1 MSKVTMP
8 EPVAQQIR
16 YLDSTE
22 LSRTYGRWSDWQM
35 FTGKYERMGANQ
47 KRSLVTTDQA
57 EAYAAAKVREALEL
71 AAQTCENQG
80 RATTTLDGESFYIAL
95 GQAARAIRALI
106 PPLPDPVEPR
116 KNNE

>member
-1 MSKVTMP
+1 MSKVTL
-8 EPVAQQIR
+8 ESVAAEFRSGNIIPVERA
-16 YLDSTE
+16 T
-22 LSRTYGRWSDWQM
+22 
-35 FTGKYERMGANQ
+35 FTRERMQ
-47 KRSLVTTDQA
+47 EVL

-106 PPLPDPVEPR
+106 PPTE
-116 KNNE
+116 